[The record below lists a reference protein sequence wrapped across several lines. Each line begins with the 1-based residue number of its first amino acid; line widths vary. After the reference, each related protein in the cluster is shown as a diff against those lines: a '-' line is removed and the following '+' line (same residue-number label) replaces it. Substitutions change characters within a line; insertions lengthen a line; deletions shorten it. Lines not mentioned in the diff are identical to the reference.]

1 MGVRC
6 LIVDDEPPAQRI
18 LERYIGDIPYLDLVG
33 KAAHST
39 EALNVLQSRE
49 VDLIFLDINLPRISG
64 LDFLKSV
71 DRLPEIIITT
81 AYPEYALE
89 GFELNV
95 RDYLVKPISF
105 DRFMKAISRLPNN
118 TGTKQSPAR
127 QNVDREPAN
136 KRTDFTFIKTDGA
149 IYRID
154 FDKIRYISSDGDYLN
169 VYLDNHHYYLRQTL
183 KYWHKLLPEDQF
195 FRVHKSFI
203 VNLSRVNEI
212 VGNRI
217 KIADEVIP
225 IGRNYKADF
234 LNKIDELM

>member
-1 MGVRC
+1 MAVRC

-18 LERYIGDIPYLDLVG
+18 LERYIDDISYLELVG
-33 KAAHST
+33 KATHPS
-39 EALNVLQSRE
+39 EALNVLQSQE
-49 VDLIFLDINLPRISG
+49 VDLVFLDINLPQVSG

-105 DRFMKAISRLPNN
+105 DRFMKAISRLPTN
-118 TGTKQSPAR
+118 TDTKESASRQSS
-127 QNVDREPAN
+127 DREPAN

-154 FDKIRYISSDGDYLN
+154 FDKIRYLSSDGDYLN
-169 VYLDNHHYYLRQTL
+169 VYMDDHHYYLRQTL
-183 KYWHKLLPEDQF
+183 KYWHELLPEDQF
-195 FRVHKSFI
+195 FRVHKSYI

-217 KIADEVIP
+217 KIGEEVVP

-234 LNKIDELM
+234 FDKIDELM